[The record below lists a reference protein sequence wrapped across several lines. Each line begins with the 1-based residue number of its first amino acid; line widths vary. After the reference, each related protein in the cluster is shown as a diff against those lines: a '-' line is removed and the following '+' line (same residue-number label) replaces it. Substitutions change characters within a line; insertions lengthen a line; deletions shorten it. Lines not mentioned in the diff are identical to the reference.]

1 MSTIKSGKL
10 KVLFYTEGFDG
21 VQAPIRRYKQLAKHI
36 DRDRF
41 SCVFVSRL
49 RSDDTGAG
57 IRGLE
62 NYQPTIDYIKSFG
75 HTVVLP
81 PKVSPTQRL
90 VRLEKYISE
99 LKPDIYATYV
109 LTSIADAH
117 MMGRFARVAGSKL
130 VKFCLAFP
138 ECSALVNATVHHSA
152 TTFDVDTNAN
162 KILIPSRY
170 DPEMAL
176 DDMNSGV
183 TRADLGIPEHAVVLA
198 TIGRDNMVQRT
209 RQEAKYLV
217 RVLQDNPN
225 AFYLSIGSGAN
236 FDHPQM
242 GSTEFRRDVCSILKL
257 VDIGLDTWPQGGGWT
272 IPQFCMMKIP
282 MVVMQTA
289 LNFSWCNKALTDTL
303 NIPELSPPWA
313 HWNTWSRLLN
323 ALIQI
328 PEYRM
333 EMSIKAGDRGNE
345 LANYHEYMR
354 AVEELF
360 IDVHS
365 DVHSLK
371 WRNSCVYSG
380 FQGEAN
386 VH

>member
-1 MSTIKSGKL
+1 
-10 KVLFYTEGFDG
+10 
-21 VQAPIRRYKQLAKHI
+21 
-36 DRDRF
+36 
-41 SCVFVSRL
+41 VSRL
-49 RSDDTGAG
+49 RPDDKG
-57 IRGLE
+57 IRGVE
-62 NYQPTIDYIKSFG
+62 NYQETIDFIKSYG
-75 HTVVLP
+75 HTCILP
-81 PKVSPTQRL
+81 PKSTAMK
-90 VRLEKYISE
+90 RLEWLEQYVKEFRS
-99 LKPDIYATYV
+99 DIFATYV

-117 MMGRFARVAGSKL
+117 LVGRFARVAGSKL

-176 DDMNSGV
+176 DNQDSGV
-183 TRADLGIPEHAVVLA
+183 TRADLGIPEDAVVLA
-198 TIGRDNMVQRT
+198 SIGRDNMADGT
-209 RQEAKYLV
+209 RKETQHLIN
-217 RVLQDNPN
+217 VLAENPN
-225 AFYLSIGSGAN
+225 AFYLSIGSGTKFN
-236 FDHPQM
+236 HPQM
-242 GSTEFRRDVCSILKL
+242 GSTEFRRDVCSVLKL

-354 AVEELF
+354 AVEDLF
-360 IDVHS
+360 IDVRA
-365 DVHSLK
+365 DVHGLR
-371 WRNSCVYSG
+371 WVNSKVFSG
-380 FQGEAN
+380 FEGK
-386 VH
+386 